1 MITSMTV
8 ELRERATRHLEA
20 TGDPNT
26 FKVRII
32 SAGLGSSAY
41 YPPEVIERDGP
52 NVFVP
57 GIFSFAN
64 HPTMDEEW
72 ERPERDVTKIV
83 GKQVSTATYDPTDQ
97 SLYAD
102 FKFSEKFTNEVVK
115 EFGDVI
121 GMSIYAL
128 GESEIGTIGE
138 YTGTVLTSFIKD
150 PLTSV
155 DAVTV
160 AGANGAIITKVSE
173 AYKSFSEKGTA
184 EPQRTKQTK
193 EKTTM
198 DEKEMTALLEKQFGA
213 FAEALVSKLAE
224 ALKPAPVDPEVTD
237 MGAVTEAAIKA
248 EIPEDGRDRVRE
260 AVKSG
265 KKPEEAIAAEKK
277 YVEAIEASLKARLQE
292 SGDVWG
298 GSSAASSADF
308 SVTGWRI

>member
-1 MITSMTV
+1 MTV

-20 TGDPNT
+20 TSDPNT

-32 SAGLGSSAY
+32 SAGLGSSAF
-41 YPPEVIERDGP
+41 YPAEVIERDGP
-52 NVFVP
+52 VTFRP

-72 ERPERDVTKIV
+72 SRPERDVTKIV
-83 GKQVSTATYDPTDQ
+83 GKQVSEAVYDPTDQ

-102 FKFSEKFTNEVVK
+102 FKFSEKFTNDVVK

-138 YTGTVLTSFIKD
+138 YTGNVLTKFIPD

-173 AYKSFSEKGTA
+173 AYKSFSETPAA
-184 EPQRTKQTK
+184 EPQRSQKK
-193 EKTTM
+193 ENTV
-198 DEKEMTALLEKQFGA
+198 EKKDVEEVVSEALGK
-213 FAEALVSKLAE
+213 FAETFMTKLTE
-224 ALKPAPVDPEVTD
+224 ALKPAPVDPETPDVA
-237 MGAVTEAAIKA
+237 AVAEAVATSELTELGRQRVYEAIKA
-248 EIPEDGRDRVRE
+248 PG
-260 AVKSG
+260 VKV
-265 KKPEEAIAAEKK
+265 EEAIANQKAYET
-277 YVEAIEASLKARLQE
+277 AIEDSIKARLE
-292 SGDVWG
+292 EAKKDDLYGGVAG
-298 GSSAASSADF
+298 GSEWKPRGFAGVSN
-308 SVTGWRI
+308 